1 MRHAQR
7 ATHVTAARTQY
18 HVMLGS
24 TRQQVLDTVQNAQRV
39 MLQLREVQRALN
51 AQLVISL
58 MQQVDNV
65 HHVPQVLSHL
75 LLQSNAP
82 RGAHVVWVQ
91 ERLLR
96 AVPHMTVR
104 AQPVSWARRIRPKAA
119 VLRVCP

>member
-1 MRHAQR
+1 MRHAQQ
-7 ATHVTAARTQY
+7 ATLVTAARTQY
-18 HVMLGS
+18 YVMLGS
-24 TRQQVLDTVQNAQRV
+24 TQRQVLDTVQTAQRV
-39 MLQLREVQRALN
+39 MLQLKEVQRALN

-58 MQQVDNV
+58 VQQVENV

-104 AQPVSWARRIRPKAA
+104 AQPVS
-119 VLRVCP
+119 